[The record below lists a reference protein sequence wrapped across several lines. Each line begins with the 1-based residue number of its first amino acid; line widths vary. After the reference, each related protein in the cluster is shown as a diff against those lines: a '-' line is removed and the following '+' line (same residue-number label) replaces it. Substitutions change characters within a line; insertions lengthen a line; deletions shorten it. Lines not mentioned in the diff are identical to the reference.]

1 MYTGMGFPGIALLVG
16 LFFGLRGLCGLGF
29 LEVLGWMVYLP
40 VLPGLLGQ
48 GLISL
53 WDFVS

>member
-16 LFFGLRGLCGLGF
+16 LFFGSRGLCGLGF